1 MRCFVDGRESPLSA
15 RRERPASLRFSVVAV
30 VNEEGMGRL
39 AREDVHAVL
48 SRFGIAEA
56 SRAIPADPT
65 EEAIFVSKQDFESVD
80 VRELTLALMDVLPHT
95 KVWVFEEDLSWS
107 TEPI

>member
-1 MRCFVDGRESPLSA
+1 
-15 RRERPASLRFSVVAV
+15 
-30 VNEEGMGRL
+30 MGRL

-56 SRAIPADPT
+56 GRQIPVEPT
-65 EEAIFVSKQDFESVD
+65 EEVIVLSKQDFESVD

-95 KVWVFEEDLSWS
+95 KVWVVPESPRIS

>member
-1 MRCFVDGRESPLSA
+1 
-15 RRERPASLRFSVVAV
+15 
-30 VNEEGMGRL
+30 MGRL

-56 SRAIPADPT
+56 SRAITIDPT
-65 EEAIFVSKQDFESVD
+65 EEIILLAQQDFDSVD
-80 VRELTLALMDVLPHT
+80 VRGLTLGLMDVLPHV
-95 KVWVFEEDLSWS
+95 KVWVVPEAPGWS